1 MMVEEKMVGIVLVS
15 HSRKIVEGIY
25 ELASQMTGGK
35 VPIGIA
41 GGTQDGRL
49 GTDATEI
56 IEQIKKV
63 DKQEGVVVLVDIGSA
78 VMSAQMAIELL
89 GEEYQK
95 KVKIADAPLV
105 EGAIAASVE
114 ASIGSDFDKVLL
126 VAEEAKKLN
135 KF

>member
-56 IEQIKKV
+56 MEEIKKV
-63 DKQEGVVVLVDIGSA
+63 DEGEGVVVLVDIGSA

-89 GEEYQK
+89 GEEYEG

-135 KF
+135 KL